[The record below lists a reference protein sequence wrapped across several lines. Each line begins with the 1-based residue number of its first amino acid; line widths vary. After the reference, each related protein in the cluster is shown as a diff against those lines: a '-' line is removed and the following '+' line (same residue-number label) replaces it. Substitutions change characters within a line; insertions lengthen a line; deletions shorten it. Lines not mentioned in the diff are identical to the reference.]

1 MTTRMQDCAACCGD
15 MPGRVSTRGLTRSVA
30 HRLKYYID
38 VQRKEDSFDLSG
50 ASRNEAESSSFYM
63 HPGSIAEQ
71 KYDQCLKH
79 NFTDCKFEA
88 SLRMY
93 TGNSE
98 ECERKLQSS
107 PERQQEM
114 KIIKKKMA
122 QDVVTD
128 RPFPVLVRSTKRTK
142 KLHSFP
148 SRLSQFPPP
157 PYTSQE
163 EVMRLISSASKLI
176 VAATCEISS
185 EEIKKPNC
193 ASPQKRKEAKNS
205 QRLNHYYKQRAP
217 PLVISRDPH
226 EYEAKSIDV
235 FCFKSTREMN
245 KLEESNADFIQE
257 NSRNDYGKNTKKGKK
272 EKNIINVNGQFRVE
286 RSSNVSSNS
295 SKHRSVHS
303 KTSTRATDLNSL
315 YLSTISPYAQGTGR
329 SKGPKK
335 NVLNEGESSALRSSS
350 VMSEC
355 QDTEPSTGRISGLT
369 SFAHSQKNECLSGWL
384 CKSSEFKRQ
393 KSPQMPSRKHS
404 GIRVSK
410 SSKLSQR
417 RPMENSRNMPLHQK
431 ERKNSE
437 GNRELNEKI
446 IHTISTNAQ
455 APIINENTGEQTA
468 SVVALKC
475 GIHHSQNTTC
485 NSLHQRPQSNQH
497 QKKKKDLCEL
507 ATGKNTKSHKVRF
520 QGPLQ
525 FSRNTEQKCNCVNLN
540 SCNITSDYGI
550 QTIASESK
558 SLGTVTHLPEKENE
572 EHLSRVTLGAPSFL
586 HQVFLEMEQ
595 DASPT
600 STASEPKDLD
610 SSLENKSIQQLCN
623 QHFILNEST
632 GDTKVQDTISNVHT
646 SNIILTDPCDWQMAH
661 IPQKAQCCCTC
672 SEEQCNFIS
681 ETSDE
686 EQDSFSDSS
695 VTVTSILGALEN
707 QQSEEEFTISSVSDS
722 LSLGSLYDVHEQMEE
737 NICVDRKEEENSDSS
752 IGHLDERV
760 LEEMQKISTSERLSQ
775 TNSFHFSS
783 TDEEGRA
790 NMDHA
795 LKSVNTSQ
803 VLYFCHFPHYVST

>member
-1 MTTRMQDCAACCGD
+1 
-15 MPGRVSTRGLTRSVA
+15 
-30 HRLKYYID
+30 
-38 VQRKEDSFDLSG
+38 
-50 ASRNEAESSSFYM
+50 M
-63 HPGSIAEQ
+63 HPGNFAEQ

-107 PERQQEM
+107 PERQQEI

-128 RPFPVLVRSTKRTK
+128 RPFPVLARSTKGTK

-185 EEIKKPNC
+185 EEIKKPDC
-193 ASPQKRKEAKNS
+193 ASPQKRKEAKNV
-205 QRLNHYYKQRAP
+205 QRLDHYYKQCAP
-217 PLVISRDPH
+217 PLVISPDPH
-226 EYEAKSIDV
+226 DYEAKSTDV
-235 FCFKSTREMN
+235 FCFKSTWETN

-257 NSRNDYGKNTKKGKK
+257 NPRNDYGKNTNKDKK
-272 EKNIINVNGQFRVE
+272 EKNSRNVNGRVRVE
-286 RSSNVSSNS
+286 RSSNISSNS
-295 SKHRSVHS
+295 SKHKSVFS
-303 KTSTRATDLNSL
+303 KTSTRASDLNSL
-315 YLSTISPYAQGTGR
+315 YLSTVPPYAQRTDR
-329 SKGPKK
+329 SKASKK
-335 NVLNEGESSALRSSS
+335 NVLNEGASSALCSSS

-355 QDTEPSTGRISGLT
+355 QDTEPSTGRISGMT
-369 SFAHSQKNECLSGWL
+369 SFAHSQKNKCISRWL
-384 CKSSEFKRQ
+384 YKSSELKRQ
-393 KSPQMPSRKHS
+393 KSAQVPSRKHS
-404 GIRVSK
+404 GIRGSK
-410 SSKLSQR
+410 SSKLSQG

-446 IHTISTNAQ
+446 IHTVSTNAQ
-455 APIINENTGEQTA
+455 TPIINENTGEQTA

-475 GIHHSQNTTC
+475 GIHYSQNNTS

-497 QKKKKDLCEL
+497 EKKKKDLCEL
-507 ATGKNTKSHKVRF
+507 ATGKNTESHKVHF

-525 FSRNTEQKCNCVNLN
+525 FSRNTEQKCSCVNLN
-540 SCNITSDYGI
+540 SCNITNDYGI

-558 SLGTVTHLPEKENE
+558 SLGTVTQLPENENE
-572 EHLSRVTLGAPSFL
+572 EHLSRVTLGAPCFL

-610 SSLENKSIQQLCN
+610 SSFDNKSIQQLSN
-623 QHFILNEST
+623 QLFILNEST
-632 GDTKVQDTISNVHT
+632 GDKKVQDTISNVHT
-646 SNIILTDPCDWQMAH
+646 SDIILTDPCGWQLAH
-661 IPQKAQCCCTC
+661 IPQKVQCCCTC
-672 SEEQCNFIS
+672 AEEQPNFIS

-707 QQSEEEFTISSVSDS
+707 QQSEEEFTVSSVSDS

-737 NICVDRKEEENSDSS
+737 NNCVDQKEEENSDSS
-752 IGHLDERV
+752 TGHLDQRV

-775 TNSFHFSS
+775 TDSFHFSS

-795 LKSVNTSQ
+795 LKSVSTSQ
-803 VLYFCHFPHYVST
+803 VLYFCHFPHYIST

>member
-1 MTTRMQDCAACCGD
+1 
-15 MPGRVSTRGLTRSVA
+15 
-30 HRLKYYID
+30 
-38 VQRKEDSFDLSG
+38 
-50 ASRNEAESSSFYM
+50 M
-63 HPGSIAEQ
+63 HPGSFAEQ

-107 PERQQEM
+107 PERQQEI

-122 QDVVTD
+122 QVTDVVTD
-128 RPFPVLVRSTKRTK
+128 KPFPVLVRSTKRTK

-148 SRLSQFPPP
+148 SRLSQFPPS

-185 EEIKKPNC
+185 EEIKKPDC
-193 ASPQKRKEAKNS
+193 ASPQKRKEAKNI
-205 QRLNHYYKQRAP
+205 QRLDHYHKQCAP
-217 PLVISRDPH
+217 HPVISPGPH
-226 EYEAKSIDV
+226 KYEA
-235 FCFKSTREMN
+235 KSTREMN

-257 NSRNDYGKNTKKGKK
+257 NSRNDYGKNVNKDKK
-272 EKNIINVNGQFRVE
+272 EENSRNVNGLVRVE
-286 RSSNVSSNS
+286 RSSNISSNS
-295 SKHRSVHS
+295 SKHRSVLS
-303 KTSTRATDLNSL
+303 KTSTRASDLNSL
-315 YLSTISPYAQGTGR
+315 YLSNISPYAQRTDR
-329 SKGPKK
+329 SKASKK
-335 NVLNEGESSALRSSS
+335 NVLNEGTSSALCSSS

-355 QDTEPSTGRISGLT
+355 QDTEPSTGRISGMT
-369 SFAHSQKNECLSGWL
+369 SLAHSQKNKSISRWL

-393 KSPQMPSRKHS
+393 KSAQVPSRKHS
-404 GIRVSK
+404 GIRGSK
-410 SSKLSQR
+410 SSKLSQG

-437 GNRELNEKI
+437 GNRELNV
-446 IHTISTNAQ
+446 STNAQ
-455 APIINENTGEQTA
+455 TLIINENTGEQTA

-475 GIHHSQNTTC
+475 GIHHSQNNTS

-497 QKKKKDLCEL
+497 EKKKKDLCEL
-507 ATGKNTKSHKVRF
+507 ATGKNTESHKVHF

-525 FSRNTEQKCNCVNLN
+525 FSRNTEQKCSCVNLN

-558 SLGTVTHLPEKENE
+558 SLGTVTHLPENENE

-610 SSLENKSIQQLCN
+610 SSLENKSIQQLSN
-623 QHFILNEST
+623 QLFILNEST
-632 GDTKVQDTISNVHT
+632 GDKKVQDTISNVHT
-646 SNIILTDPCDWQMAH
+646 SDSILTDPCDWQMAH
-661 IPQKAQCCCTC
+661 IPQKVQCCCTC
-672 SEEQCNFIS
+672 AEEPPNFIS

-695 VTVTSILGALEN
+695 VTVASFLGALEN
-707 QQSEEEFTISSVSDS
+707 QQSEEQFTVSSVSDS

-737 NICVDRKEEENSDSS
+737 NNCVDLKEEENSDSS
-752 IGHLDERV
+752 TGHLDQRV

-775 TNSFHFSS
+775 TDSIHFSS

-790 NMDHA
+790 NMDRA
-795 LKSVNTSQ
+795 LKSVSTSQ
-803 VLYFCHFPHYVST
+803 VLYFCHFPRYVSK

>member
-1 MTTRMQDCAACCGD
+1 MRDCAACCGD
-15 MPGRVSTRGLTRSVA
+15 MAGRVSLSTRGLTRSVA

-38 VQRKEDSFDLSG
+38 IQRKEDSFDLSG

-63 HPGSIAEQ
+63 HPGSLAEQ

-98 ECERKLQSS
+98 ECERKLQSN
-107 PERQQEM
+107 PERQQEI

-128 RPFPVLVRSTKRTK
+128 RPFPVLARSTKRTK

-185 EEIKKPNC
+185 EEIKKPDC
-193 ASPQKRKEAKNS
+193 ASTQKRKEAKNV
-205 QRLNHYYKQRAP
+205 QRLDHYYKQCAP
-217 PLVISRDPH
+217 PLVISPDPH
-226 EYEAKSIDV
+226 DYEAKS
-235 FCFKSTREMN
+235 TWETN

-257 NSRNDYGKNTKKGKK
+257 NPRNDYGKNTNKDKK
-272 EKNIINVNGQFRVE
+272 EKNSRNVNGRVRVE
-286 RSSNVSSNS
+286 RSSNISSNS
-295 SKHRSVHS
+295 SKHKSVFS
-303 KTSTRATDLNSL
+303 KTSTRTSDLNSL
-315 YLSTISPYAQGTGR
+315 YLSTVPPYEQRTDR
-329 SKGPKK
+329 SKASKK
-335 NVLNEGESSALRSSS
+335 NVLNEGASSALCSSS

-355 QDTEPSTGRISGLT
+355 QDTEPSTGRISGMT
-369 SFAHSQKNECLSGWL
+369 SFAHSQKNKCISRWL
-384 CKSSEFKRQ
+384 YKSFELKRQ
-393 KSPQMPSRKHS
+393 KSAQVPSRKHS
-404 GIRVSK
+404 GIRGSK
-410 SSKLSQR
+410 SSKLSQG

-446 IHTISTNAQ
+446 IHTVSTNAQ
-455 APIINENTGEQTA
+455 TPIINENTGEQTA

-475 GIHHSQNTTC
+475 GIHYSQNNTS

-497 QKKKKDLCEL
+497 EKKKKDLCEL
-507 ATGKNTKSHKVRF
+507 ATGKNTESHKVHF
-520 QGPLQ
+520 QGPLP
-525 FSRNTEQKCNCVNLN
+525 FSRNTEQKCSCVNLN

-558 SLGTVTHLPEKENE
+558 SLGTVTQLPENENE

-610 SSLENKSIQQLCN
+610 SSFENKSIQQLSN
-623 QHFILNEST
+623 QLFILNEST
-632 GDTKVQDTISNVHT
+632 GDKKVQDTISNVHT
-646 SNIILTDPCDWQMAH
+646 SDIILTDPCGWQLAH
-661 IPQKAQCCCTC
+661 IPQKVQCCCTC
-672 SEEQCNFIS
+672 AEEQPNFIS

-707 QQSEEEFTISSVSDS
+707 QQSEEEFTVSSVSDS

-737 NICVDRKEEENSDSS
+737 NNCVDLKEEENSDSS
-752 IGHLDERV
+752 TGHLDQRV

-775 TNSFHFSS
+775 TDSFHFSS

>member
-1 MTTRMQDCAACCGD
+1 
-15 MPGRVSTRGLTRSVA
+15 
-30 HRLKYYID
+30 
-38 VQRKEDSFDLSG
+38 
-50 ASRNEAESSSFYM
+50 M
-63 HPGSIAEQ
+63 HPGSLAEQ

-98 ECERKLQSS
+98 ECERKLQSN
-107 PERQQEM
+107 PERQQEI

-128 RPFPVLVRSTKRTK
+128 RPFPVLARSTKRTK

-185 EEIKKPNC
+185 EEIKKPDC
-193 ASPQKRKEAKNS
+193 ASTQKRKEAKNV
-205 QRLNHYYKQRAP
+205 QRLDHYYKQCAP
-217 PLVISRDPH
+217 PLVISPDPH
-226 EYEAKSIDV
+226 DYEAKSTDV
-235 FCFKSTREMN
+235 FCFKSTWETN

-257 NSRNDYGKNTKKGKK
+257 NPRNDYGKNTNKDKK
-272 EKNIINVNGQFRVE
+272 EKNSRNVNGRVRVE
-286 RSSNVSSNS
+286 RSSNISSNS
-295 SKHRSVHS
+295 SKHKSVFS
-303 KTSTRATDLNSL
+303 KTSTRTSDLNSL
-315 YLSTISPYAQGTGR
+315 YLSTVPPYEQRTDR
-329 SKGPKK
+329 SKASKK
-335 NVLNEGESSALRSSS
+335 NVLNEGASSALCSSS

-355 QDTEPSTGRISGLT
+355 QDTEPSTGRISGMT
-369 SFAHSQKNECLSGWL
+369 SFAHSQKNKCISRWL
-384 CKSSEFKRQ
+384 YKSFELKRQ
-393 KSPQMPSRKHS
+393 KSAQVPSRKHS
-404 GIRVSK
+404 GIRGSK
-410 SSKLSQR
+410 SSKLSQG

-446 IHTISTNAQ
+446 IHTVSTNAQ
-455 APIINENTGEQTA
+455 TPIINENTGEQTA

-475 GIHHSQNTTC
+475 GIHYSQNNTS

-497 QKKKKDLCEL
+497 EKKKKDLCEL
-507 ATGKNTKSHKVRF
+507 ATGKNTESHKVHF
-520 QGPLQ
+520 QGPLP
-525 FSRNTEQKCNCVNLN
+525 FSRNTEQKCSCVNLN

-558 SLGTVTHLPEKENE
+558 SLGTVTQLPENENE

-610 SSLENKSIQQLCN
+610 SSFENKSIQQLSN
-623 QHFILNEST
+623 QLFILNEST
-632 GDTKVQDTISNVHT
+632 GDKKVQDTISNVHT
-646 SNIILTDPCDWQMAH
+646 SDIILTDPCGWQLAH
-661 IPQKAQCCCTC
+661 IPQKVQCCCTC
-672 SEEQCNFIS
+672 AEEQPNFIS

-707 QQSEEEFTISSVSDS
+707 QQSEEEFTVSSVSDS

-737 NICVDRKEEENSDSS
+737 NNCVDLKEEENSDSS
-752 IGHLDERV
+752 TGHLDQRV

-775 TNSFHFSS
+775 TDSFHFSS